1 MIKLIIVDDH
11 SHVRQAWSW
20 VLNQVPRLN
29 VIAQCANGQE
39 AIEAAKN
46 LQPDVILMDINM
58 KPVNGIEATRSIR
71 EFAPDMKIIGVS
83 VQAERSYVNEMLRNG
98 ANGYVTKNSPSTEMV
113 IAIDEVLAGKTYIC
127 EEIREPKSG
136 IKCGDSRD
144 RIMLMSSSSLNATRG
159 RNPSNSNSRLS
170 SSNEGLGVV
179 SSLSPAKIELA
190 PARKQRAC
198 SAWLIS
204 ARPALSLTMVA
215 GIRIRAVAIIRT
227 ISQTSTL
234 HCPQGVFL

>member
-11 SHVRQAWSW
+11 FHVRQAWSW
-20 VLNQVPRLN
+20 VLSQVPRLN

-39 AIEAAKN
+39 AIEAAKK

-113 IAIDEVLAGKTYIC
+113 MAIDEVLAGNTYIC
-127 EEIREPKSG
+127 EEIR
-136 IKCGDSRD
+136 
-144 RIMLMSSSSLNATRG
+144 
-159 RNPSNSNSRLS
+159 
-170 SSNEGLGVV
+170 
-179 SSLSPAKIELA
+179 
-190 PARKQRAC
+190 Q
-198 SAWLIS
+198 
-204 ARPALSLTMVA
+204 
-215 GIRIRAVAIIRT
+215 
-227 ISQTSTL
+227 
-234 HCPQGVFL
+234 PQVRHQY

>member
-11 SHVRQAWSW
+11 FHVRQAWSW

-46 LQPDVILMDINM
+46 LRPDVILMDINM

-113 IAIDEVLAGKTYIC
+113 MAIDEVLAGNTYIC
-127 EEIREPKSG
+127 EEIRQPQV
-136 IKCGDSRD
+136 RH
-144 RIMLMSSSSLNATRG
+144 
-159 RNPSNSNSRLS
+159 
-170 SSNEGLGVV
+170 
-179 SSLSPAKIELA
+179 
-190 PARKQRAC
+190 QR
-198 SAWLIS
+198 
-204 ARPALSLTMVA
+204 
-215 GIRIRAVAIIRT
+215 
-227 ISQTSTL
+227 
-234 HCPQGVFL
+234 

>member
-11 SHVRQAWSW
+11 FHVRQAWSW

-29 VIAQCANGQE
+29 VIAQCASGQE

-98 ANGYVTKNSPSTEMV
+98 ANGYVTKNSPSSEMV
-113 IAIDEVLAGKTYIC
+113 MAIDEVLAGNTYIC
-127 EEIREPKSG
+127 EEIR
-136 IKCGDSRD
+136 
-144 RIMLMSSSSLNATRG
+144 
-159 RNPSNSNSRLS
+159 
-170 SSNEGLGVV
+170 
-179 SSLSPAKIELA
+179 
-190 PARKQRAC
+190 Q
-198 SAWLIS
+198 
-204 ARPALSLTMVA
+204 
-215 GIRIRAVAIIRT
+215 
-227 ISQTSTL
+227 
-234 HCPQGVFL
+234 PQVRHQY

>member
-1 MIKLIIVDDH
+1 MEPMIKLIIVDDH

-83 VQAERSYVNEMLRNG
+83 VQVERSYVNEMLRNG

-113 IAIDEVLAGKTYIC
+113 TAIDAVLAGNTYIC
-127 EEIREPKSG
+127 EEIRERSH
-136 IKCGDSRD
+136 
-144 RIMLMSSSSLNATRG
+144 
-159 RNPSNSNSRLS
+159 
-170 SSNEGLGVV
+170 
-179 SSLSPAKIELA
+179 
-190 PARKQRAC
+190 
-198 SAWLIS
+198 
-204 ARPALSLTMVA
+204 A
-215 GIRIRAVAIIRT
+215 GI
-227 ISQTSTL
+227 
-234 HCPQGVFL
+234 GW

>member
-1 MIKLIIVDDH
+1 MELSLFYYWVNLNFGTGLKKPSMIKLIIVDDH
-11 SHVRQAWSW
+11 FHVRQAWSW

-46 LQPDVILMDINM
+46 LRPDVILMDINM
-58 KPVNGIEATRSIR
+58 TPVNGIEATRSIR

-127 EEIREPKSG
+127 EEILHPVQYS
-136 IKCGDSRD
+136 SR
-144 RIMLMSSSSLNATRG
+144 R
-159 RNPSNSNSRLS
+159 
-170 SSNEGLGVV
+170 
-179 SSLSPAKIELA
+179 
-190 PARKQRAC
+190 
-198 SAWLIS
+198 
-204 ARPALSLTMVA
+204 
-215 GIRIRAVAIIRT
+215 
-227 ISQTSTL
+227 
-234 HCPQGVFL
+234 